1 MATNRKV
8 IFPNSAELTQ
18 KILKNAG
25 LTQAQLDK
33 MLGYKG
39 GQFSSNNA
47 RGLSAFPPK
56 HWNKLADIGK
66 IDVEELL
73 EAYLKD
79 KEAWI
84 RGILNESA
92 N

>member
-25 LTQAQLDK
+25 LTRSQLDK

-47 RGLSAFPPK
+47 RGLSTFPPK
-56 HWNKLADIGK
+56 HWNTLASVGGIN
-66 IDVEELL
+66 VEELIG
-73 EAYLKD
+73 AYLED

-84 RGILNESA
+84 RGILNEV
-92 N
+92 

>member
-1 MATNRKV
+1 MKKV
-8 IFPNSAELTQ
+8 IFPNSALVAQ
-18 KILKNAG
+18 KILSNSG
-25 LTQAQLDK
+25 LTQSQLGE
-33 MLGYKG
+33 MLGYKK
-39 GQFSSNNA
+39 GQFSSNNS

-56 HWNKLADIGK
+56 HWNKLAEIGR

-84 RGILNESA
+84 RGILSEK
-92 N
+92 